1 MTRIRMLGYLP
12 AYPTQASRRAF
23 MLTHRTADLVA
34 DPDPTPDR
42 PRTVA
47 WEETPCPLCGLDE
60 AALLLEAPDA
70 VPAAGEGLWFAV
82 VRCENCGLTYTN
94 PRPTPETIGQFYPP
108 DYRPHRRPRKM
119 DDSRSAR
126 PLWSR
131 VFGRPCNERR
141 GTLPWHGHGRLL
153 DFGCGGGGFLKR
165 MADRGWQVIGLDAA
179 VGAVRRVQEELG
191 LKALVGSL
199 PHPDLSP
206 CSFDVVTMWHS
217 LEHVHDP
224 LGVLRAAYDLLTPG
238 GRLMVAVP
246 NIDSA
251 AFHWFGPAWFALD
264 LPRHLTHFTP
274 PTLRS
279 MLEAA
284 GFRVARLRLIRH
296 SDWLLSSA
304 KLAGRIGRP
313 TFWQQQLARK
323 PVARMVAW
331 ASYAAGQA
339 DCMFAIGEKQTR
351 DTRHE
356 TRE

>member
-1 MTRIRMLGYLP
+1 
-12 AYPTQASRRAF
+12 

-217 LEHVHDP
+217 LEHVHEP
-224 LGVLRAAYDLLTPG
+224 LAILREAYQLLVPG
-238 GRLMVAVP
+238 GKLVVATP
-246 NIDSA
+246 NIESLP
-251 AFHWFGPAWFALD
+251 FYWFGRSWFGLD

-274 PTLRS
+274 ATLDA
-279 MLEAA
+279 MLQTA
-284 GFRVARLRLIRH
+284 GFQVEVVRGLRH
-296 SDWLLSSA
+296 SDWLRSSA
-304 KLAGRIGRP
+304 RLAVKQGRGGWRAKALTWKPLAKL
-313 TFWQQQLARK
+313 
-323 PVARMVAW
+323 VAW
-331 ASYAAGQA
+331 GCYATGLS
-339 DCMFAIGEKQTR
+339 DCMMA
-351 DTRHE
+351 
-356 TRE
+356 